1 MDFTAVYATLSLGML
16 LGGLLKV
23 GFAVALLVLLAKI
36 ARKNKN

>member
-1 MDFTAVYATLSLGML
+1 MDFTAVYTTLSLSML

-23 GFAVALLVLLAKI
+23 GFAVTLLVLLAKI